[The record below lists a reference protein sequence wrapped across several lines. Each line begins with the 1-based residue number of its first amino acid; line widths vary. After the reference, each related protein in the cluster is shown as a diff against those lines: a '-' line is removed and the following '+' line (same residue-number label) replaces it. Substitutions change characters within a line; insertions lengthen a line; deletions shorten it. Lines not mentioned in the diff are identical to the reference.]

1 MAAVVAPNLVP
12 ALSRRRGWILVAMAT
27 LTMAISYFDRQ
38 TMSLLAP
45 TVCEKLHVSDSPYG
59 DLTSAFSIAY
69 LLATPFAGRMLDEI
83 GVRHGLL
90 GAVIVWSMV
99 AAAHALVPGLFALL
113 TADVLARVH
122 QAPSRCVAASPQQHS
137 PSPTS
142 SRD

>member
-1 MAAVVAPNLVP
+1 
-12 ALSRRRGWILVAMAT
+12 
-27 LTMAISYFDRQ
+27 
-38 TMSLLAP
+38 
-45 TVCEKLHVSDSPYG
+45 
-59 DLTSAFSIAY
+59 
-69 LLATPFAGRMLDEI
+69 MLDEI